1 MVFEIVTK
9 VNLLPEVSYG
19 LEPSLGLLETTL
31 SIMFPVSLRL
41 DCMRVSHDYEQS
53 DLSWG
58 RMALDGFAIL
68 AYD

>member
-1 MVFEIVTK
+1 MVFEIFTK

-19 LEPSLGLLETTL
+19 PEPSLVLLETTL
-31 SIMFPVSLRL
+31 SIMFPVSLCL
-41 DCMRVSHDYEQS
+41 DCMRVSHDDEQS

-58 RMALDGFAIL
+58 RMAFDGFAIL